1 MKTVKLL
8 AFALLVTSVSFAQ
21 TKTKRSNK
29 STAVSTD
36 PVVAPVALAAVA
48 APAAVQAPQTPSQLK
63 WEKET
68 HEFGTIEQ
76 GKPVSYEFTFTNTT
90 NKDVT
95 LTNVKASCGC
105 TATNYTKTAVKPGEK
120 GTVTATYNAAAG
132 GAFHKTV
139 TVMTSEENS
148 APKIITIK
156 GTVKVNEVPAG
167 VTPTVTK

>member
-8 AFALLVTSVSFAQ
+8 AFALLVSSVSFAQ
-21 TKTKRSNK
+21 TKNK
-29 STAVSTD
+29 PAAAA
-36 PVVAPVALAAVA
+36 PVVTPIAAPVAT
-48 APAAVQAPQTPSQLK
+48 PAPQTPSQLK
-63 WEKET
+63 WEKDT

-90 NKDVT
+90 NKDIT

-105 TATNYTKTAVKPGEK
+105 TATNYTKTAVKPGER

-132 GAFHKTV
+132 GTFHKTV

-156 GTVKVNEVPAG
+156 GTVKVNEVP
-167 VTPTVTK
+167 TTVAPVSK

>member
-8 AFALLVTSVSFAQ
+8 AFALLITSVSFAQ
-21 TKTKRSNK
+21 TKTKRSK
-29 STAVSTD
+29 AAKAVT
-36 PVVAPVALAAVA
+36 VAPVA
-48 APAAVQAPQTPSQLK
+48 APAAPAVVATPAAAQAPQTPSQLK

-90 NKDVT
+90 SKDVT

-120 GTVTATYNAAAG
+120 GIVTATYNAAAG

-148 APKIITIK
+148 APKFITIK
-156 GTVKVNEVPAG
+156 GTVKVNEVPA
-167 VTPTVTK
+167 VVAPVSK

>member
-8 AFALLVTSVSFAQ
+8 AFALFVSSVSFAQ
-21 TKTKRSNK
+21 TKSKT
-29 STAVSTD
+29 TAT
-36 PVVAPVALAAVA
+36 PIAAPVAVGTPAV
-48 APAAVQAPQTPSQLK
+48 PATQIQSQLK
-63 WEKET
+63 WEKDT

-105 TATNYTKTAVKPGEK
+105 TATNYTKTAIKPGER

-156 GTVKVNEVPAG
+156 GTVKVNEVPAS
-167 VTPTVTK
+167 VTPTVSK

>member
-8 AFALLVTSVSFAQ
+8 AFALLVSSVSFAQ
-21 TKTKRSNK
+21 TKAKRSTK
-29 STAVSTD
+29 AKATT
-36 PVVAPVALAAVA
+36 VAPIAVPSAPAAVA
-48 APAAVQAPQTPSQLK
+48 APAAVQTPQTPSLLK

-76 GKPVSYEFTFTNTT
+76 GKPVSYEFTFTNTS

-95 LTNVKASCGC
+95 LTTVKPSCGC
-105 TATNYTKTAVKPGEK
+105 TAANYTKTAVKPGEK
-120 GTVTATYNAAAG
+120 GTVTATFNASAG

-156 GTVKVNEVPAG
+156 GTVKVNEVPAA
-167 VTPTVTK
+167 VAPSK

>member
-8 AFALLVTSVSFAQ
+8 AFALLVSSVSFAQ
-21 TKTKRSNK
+21 TNSAGKTK
-29 STAVSTD
+29 TLAPTVPAVIT
-36 PVVAPVALAAVA
+36 P
-48 APAAVQAPQTPSQLK
+48 AVQTPQTPSQLR

-90 NKDVT
+90 NKDIT

-120 GTVTATYNAAAG
+120 GIVTATYNAAAG

-148 APKIITIK
+148 APKVITIK
-156 GTVKVNEVPAG
+156 GTVKVSEVPA
-167 VTPTVTK
+167 TVAPSK

>member
-21 TKTKRSNK
+21 SKAKRSNATTAPMAATVAP
-29 STAVSTD
+29 TAVI
-36 PVVAPVALAAVA
+36 APTAAVA
-48 APAAVQAPQTPSQLK
+48 APQVPSQLK
-63 WEKET
+63 WETDT

-76 GKPVSYEFTFTNTT
+76 GKPISYEFTFTNTT
-90 NKDVT
+90 NKDIT

-148 APKIITIK
+148 AAKIITIK
-156 GTVKVNEVPAG
+156 GTVKVNEVPAAG
-167 VTPTVTK
+167 APVSK

>member
-8 AFALLVTSVSFAQ
+8 AFTLLLTSVSFAQ
-21 TKTKRSNK
+21 TKAKRSK
-29 STAVSTD
+29 ATKAVMTT
-36 PVVAPVALAAVA
+36 PMAAPV
-48 APAAVQAPQTPSQLK
+48 APAAVATPVVAQEPQTPSQLK

-95 LTNVKASCGC
+95 LKDVKASCGC
-105 TATNYTKTAVKPGEK
+105 TATNYTKTAVKPGER
-120 GTVTATYNAAAG
+120 GTVTATYNSASG

-156 GTVKVNEVPAG
+156 GTVKVNEAPA
-167 VTPTVTK
+167 VVAPASK

>member
-8 AFALLVTSVSFAQ
+8 AFALLVSSVSFAQ
-21 TKTKRSNK
+21 TKAKVKQIT
-29 STAVSTD
+29 TTPIA
-36 PVVAPVALAAVA
+36 APIAPAVA
-48 APAAVQAPQTPSQLK
+48 APAVVQTPSQLK

-76 GKPVSYEFTFTNTT
+76 GKPVSYEFSFTNTT
-90 NKDVT
+90 NKDIT

-105 TATNYTKTAVKPGEK
+105 TATNYTKTAVKPGDK

-148 APKIITIK
+148 APRIITIK
-156 GTVKVNEVPAG
+156 GTVKVNEVPA
-167 VTPTVTK
+167 TVAPSK

>member
-8 AFALLVTSVSFAQ
+8 AFALLLTSVSFAQ
-21 TKTKRSNK
+21 TKKKSKAATKTVT
-29 STAVSTD
+29 TA
-36 PVVAPVALAAVA
+36 PVVAPA
-48 APAAVQAPQTPSQLK
+48 APAVVATPAAQTPQTPSQLK

-90 NKDVT
+90 SKDVT

-105 TATNYTKTAVKPGEK
+105 TATNYTKTAIKPGEK

-156 GTVKVNEVPAG
+156 GTVKVNEVPA
-167 VTPTVTK
+167 TVAPVSK

>member
-8 AFALLVTSVSFAQ
+8 GFALLVSSVSFAQ
-21 TKTKRSNK
+21 TKAKVKQIT
-29 STAVSTD
+29 TTPIA
-36 PVVAPVALAAVA
+36 APIAPAVA
-48 APAAVQAPQTPSQLK
+48 APAVVQSPQTPSQLK

-76 GKPVSYEFTFTNTT
+76 GKPVSYEFSFTNTT
-90 NKDVT
+90 NKDIT

-105 TATNYTKTAVKPGEK
+105 TATNYTKTAVKPGDK

-148 APKIITIK
+148 SPRIITIK
-156 GTVKVNEVPAG
+156 GTVKVNEVPA
-167 VTPTVTK
+167 TVAPSK

>member
-1 MKTVKLL
+1 MRTVKLL

-21 TKTKRSNK
+21 TKKKSKAATKTVT
-29 STAVSTD
+29 TA
-36 PVVAPVALAAVA
+36 PVVAPA
-48 APAAVQAPQTPSQLK
+48 APAVVATPATQTPQTPSQLK

-90 NKDVT
+90 SKDVT

-105 TATNYTKTAVKPGEK
+105 TATNYTKTAIKPGEK

-156 GTVKVNEVPAG
+156 GTVKVNEVPATLAP
-167 VTPTVTK
+167 VSK